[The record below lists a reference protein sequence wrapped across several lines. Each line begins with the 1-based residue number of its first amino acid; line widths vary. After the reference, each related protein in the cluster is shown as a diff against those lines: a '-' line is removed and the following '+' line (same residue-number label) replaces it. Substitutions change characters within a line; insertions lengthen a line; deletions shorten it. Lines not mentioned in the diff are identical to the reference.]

1 MKKTL
6 ILLVL
11 LMVPCLLFAAY
22 VFMITPQG
30 HSPSPFQNLSE
41 EDQKYVTDGREKRA
55 QEEIDPDL
63 VLVSEATGVPSEG
76 RTAGERLVKTING
89 VEYAFRWCPAGEFM
103 MGSPEAE
110 FNEAMDI
117 IEDDLGVDL
126 RDFGYKETPHRV
138 TLTQGFWMLETEV
151 TVGMYRS
158 FVKAT
163 GHKSKGQA
171 PFVFK
176 PNGTWEQDS
185 SCSWSNPGFSQTDK
199 HPVTCVCWEDARAFC
214 EWLRR
219 ESGLSIQLPTEAQ
232 WEYACRA
239 GTTTRFFWGD
249 KEADGEGY
257 LQAANE
263 AGAPYGRKWDRCF
276 PFNTGYT
283 TTAPVGSFKPNPWG
297 LYDMHGNVWE
307 WCSDWYDSGYYDRS

>member
-63 VLVSEATGVPSEG
+63 VLVSEAEGVPSEG
-76 RTAGERLVKTING
+76 RAAGERLVKTING

-103 MGSPEAE
+103 MGSPSGEGY
-110 FNEAMDI
+110 
-117 IEDDLGVDL
+117 DDE
-126 RDFGYKETPHRV
+126 KPQHRV

-151 TVGMYRS
+151 TQEMWESVMGESIETKAKQGTLDTSLAGTGSNHPMYY
-158 FVKAT
+158 V
-163 GHKSKGQA
+163 
-171 PFVFK
+171 
-176 PNGTWEQDS
+176 
-185 SCSWSNPGFSQTDK
+185 SWHD
-199 HPVTCVCWEDARAFC
+199 CVEFC
-214 EWLRR
+214 EKLSK
-219 ESGLSIQLPTEAQ
+219 ESGLKIQLPTEAQ

-239 GTTTRFFWGD
+239 GTTG
-249 KEADGEGY
+249 AY
-257 LQAANE
+257 
-263 AGAPYGRKWDRCF
+263 AGKLDSMGWYRDNSGRQTHEVK
-276 PFNTGYT
+276 T
-283 TTAPVGSFKPNPWG
+283 KQPNAWG

-307 WCSDWYDSGYYDRS
+307 WCLDWYDLGYYDRSPTSDPKGPDDGSYRVGRGGSWFNDAEYCRSACRSDGGPARSYNGVGFRLLFVPQF